1 MPKDSHEHN
10 YHNLIKIIILAVI
23 LLTIGQ
29 VVLYRNLQ
37 SVKSM
42 ISVTTME
49 LKEGTGVKTDA
60 EKAEEME
67 KSEVE
72 NAYDSTKK

>member
-10 YHNLIKIIILAVI
+10 YHNLTRIIILAVI

-29 VVLYRNLQ
+29 VVLYKNIQ

-49 LKEGTGVKTDA
+49 LKEGKGVKTDA
-60 EKAEEME
+60 EKAELTE
-67 KSEVE
+67 KSGDQKTTD
-72 NAYDSTKK
+72 AIKK

>member
-10 YHNLIKIIILAVI
+10 YHNLTRIIILAVI

-29 VVLYRNLQ
+29 VVLYRNIQ

-42 ISVTTME
+42 ISETSME
-49 LKEGTGVKTDA
+49 LKEGKGVKTDA

-67 KSEVE
+67 KTAVE
-72 NAYDSTKK
+72 KTYDETKK

>member
-10 YHNLIKIIILAVI
+10 YHNLTRIIILAVI

-29 VVLYRNLQ
+29 VVLYRNIQ
-37 SVKSM
+37 NVKTM

-49 LKEGTGVKTDA
+49 IKEGTGVKTDA
-60 EKAEEME
+60 EKAELME
-67 KSEVE
+67 KTEVQDT
-72 NAYDSTKK
+72 YDSTKK

>member
-10 YHNLIKIIILAVI
+10 YHNLTRIIILAVI

-29 VVLYRNLQ
+29 VVLYRNIQ
-37 SVKSM
+37 NVKTM

-49 LKEGTGVKTDA
+49 LKEGKGVKTDA
-60 EKAEEME
+60 EKTASME
-67 KSEVE
+67 TPAVQ
-72 NAYDSTKK
+72 NTNSTNKK

>member
-10 YHNLIKIIILAVI
+10 YHNLTRIIILAVI

-29 VVLYRNLQ
+29 VVLYRNIQ
-37 SVKSM
+37 SVKTM
-42 ISVTTME
+42 ISETSME
-49 LKEGTGVKTDA
+49 LKEGKGVKTDA

-67 KSEVE
+67 KSAVQ
-72 NAYDSTKK
+72 NTYDSTKK